1 MIPIF
6 PTFKKLTVEDK
17 NEVEKAT
24 KSYPPYSDYNFVSLW
39 SYNTKDSIEIALL
52 NDNLVVKF
60 LDYFAV
66 EHFYSFLGT
75 SSVTETITTLLAHAA
90 KHNISQ
96 KLILIPEICVL
107 SDKSITSKFDVQ
119 EDLDNF
125 DYILS
130 IPEISTLAG
139 NKYGAKRNFVNRFVK
154 NYLSISVVNLDL
166 NDHKTKNHILEL
178 FYLWE
183 KQAKKIRKD
192 TQNELT
198 AIERLLKAADIFSLN
213 SIGIFQE
220 NKLIAFSIDEIVQN
234 QYATI
239 HFEKAD
245 TSFIGIF
252 QYLKMI
258 TAQNLQKEGCLYINY
273 EQDLGIEG
281 LRKAKESWNPTSYL
295 KKYIISYKK

>member
-166 NDHKTKNHILEL
+166 NDHKTKNHIYFLLMCL
-178 FYLWE
+178 F
-183 KQAKKIRKD
+183 Q
-192 TQNELT
+192 
-198 AIERLLKAADIFSLN
+198 
-213 SIGIFQE
+213 G
-220 NKLIAFSIDEIVQN
+220 
-234 QYATI
+234 
-239 HFEKAD
+239 
-245 TSFIGIF
+245 
-252 QYLKMI
+252 
-258 TAQNLQKEGCLYINY
+258 
-273 EQDLGIEG
+273 
-281 LRKAKESWNPTSYL
+281 
-295 KKYIISYKK
+295 

>member
-24 KSYPPYSDYNFVSLW
+24 NSYPPYSDYNFVSLW

-60 LDYFAV
+60 
-66 EHFYSFLGT
+66 
-75 SSVTETITTLLAHAA
+75 
-90 KHNISQ
+90 
-96 KLILIPEICVL
+96 
-107 SDKSITSKFDVQ
+107 
-119 EDLDNF
+119 F